1 MKKLANI
8 LLAASLALALCS
20 WAGAVLAATIDKT
33 DGAAALGGPSLD
45 KVHVVS
51 VPLEAPIASS
61 NTYVLAELP
70 VGAFVLGVGAHG
82 SDDLSTNTTITV
94 YKGTSGETCAT
105 SVDTNLAVAATGVAA
120 YASHPA
126 AVTDSTEFYGVKS
139 SADLT
144 AGTVFLDILCY
155 EP

>member
-1 MKKLANI
+1 MKKTTNI
-8 LLAASLALALCS
+8 LLAAATALALCA
-20 WAGAVLAATIDKT
+20 WAWTAMADTIDKT
-33 DGAAALGGPSLD
+33 DGAKELGGPSLD
-45 KVHVVS
+45 KVHLVS
-51 VPLEAPIASS
+51 VPLKAPVASS

-82 SDDLSTNTTITV
+82 SADLSTNATITV
-94 YKGTSGETCAT
+94 YKGTSTETCAT

-144 AGTVFLDILCY
+144 DGTVWLDILCY

>member
-1 MKKLANI
+1 MKKTMQFLAALSI
-8 LLAASLALALCS
+8 AALLA
-20 WAGAVLAATIDKT
+20 GAAVAATIDQT
-33 DGAAALGGPSLD
+33 DGAKALGGASLN

-51 VPLEAPIASS
+51 VGLEAPIASS

-70 VGAFVLGVGAHG
+70 VGAYVLGVGAHG
-82 SDDLSTNTTITV
+82 STDLSTNATITV
-94 YKGTSGETCAT
+94 YKGTSTSTCAT

-120 YASHPA
+120 YASHPSP
-126 AVTDSTEFYGVKS
+126 VTDSTEFYGVKS

-144 AGTVFLDILCY
+144 AGTVFLDILVY

>member
-1 MKKLANI
+1 MKKSMKKFLVAVTTAA
-8 LLAASLALALCS
+8 LLA
-20 WAGAVLAATIDKT
+20 GAALAATVDKT
-33 DGAAALGGPSLD
+33 DGANKLGGPSLD

-51 VPLEAPIASS
+51 VPLKAPIASS

-82 SDDLSTNTTITV
+82 STDLSTNATITV
-94 YKGTSGETCAT
+94 YNGTSGTTCAT

-126 AVTDSTEFYGVKS
+126 AVTDSTEFYGIKS

-144 AGTVFLDILCY
+144 AGTVYLDILVFD
-155 EP
+155 P

>member
-1 MKKLANI
+1 MKKLTNI
-8 LLAASLALALCS
+8 LLAASIALAACA
-20 WAGAVLAATIDKT
+20 WAGVAMAATIDKT
-33 DGAAALGGPSLD
+33 DGAKALGGPSLD

-70 VGAFVLGVGAHG
+70 VGAFVLGVGAHA
-82 SDDLSTNTTITV
+82 SADLSTNATITV
-94 YKGTSGETCAT
+94 YKGTSTTTCAT

-139 SADLT
+139 STDLSS
-144 AGTVFLDILCY
+144 GTVWLDILCI